1 MTLFEN
7 YDLAVPSNLAFAAV
21 YKGLY
26 ITTAADVLEACRLA
40 TGDNEL
46 ADAVKEVLRTQQQ
59 AIAAKDA
66 DVQASEQ
73 EVQASYANA
82 ERFTACLHEMQDSL
96 EEMADA
102 IETSKRLNKS
112 QLVKTLRQLIDTI
125 DNEL

>member
-1 MTLFEN
+1 MILFEN
-7 YDLAVPSNLAFAAV
+7 YELTVPSNLAFAAS

-46 ADAVKEVLRTQQQ
+46 ADAVKAVLQTQQQ
-59 AIAAKDA
+59 AIADKDNEIKA
-66 DVQASEQ
+66 GEQ

-82 ERFTACLHEMQDSL
+82 ERFAACLHEVQAAL
-96 EEMADA
+96 EELADDVS
-102 IETSKRLNKS
+102 TCKRLNKS
-112 QLVKTLRQLIDTI
+112 QLVKTLQQLIITI

>member
-7 YDLAVPSNLAFAAV
+7 YDLAVPSNLAFAAS

-26 ITTAADVLEACRLA
+26 ITTASDVLEACKLA

-46 ADAVKEVLRTQQQ
+46 ADAVKAVLHSQQLAMVEKEQEVK
-59 AIAAKDA
+59 AG
-66 DVQASEQ
+66 EQ

-82 ERFTACLHEMQDSL
+82 ERFTACLHEIQDAL
-96 EEMADA
+96 EELADDVS
-102 IETSKRLNKS
+102 TCKRLNKS
-112 QLVKTLRQLIDTI
+112 QLVKTLQQLIETI